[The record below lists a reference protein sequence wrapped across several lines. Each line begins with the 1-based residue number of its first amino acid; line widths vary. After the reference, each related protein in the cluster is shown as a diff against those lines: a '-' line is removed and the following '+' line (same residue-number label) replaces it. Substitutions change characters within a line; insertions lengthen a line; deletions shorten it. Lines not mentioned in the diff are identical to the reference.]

1 MRSSKKILGLLLA
14 ILVHFQAISND
25 FSSKGFGSQKGLNE
39 KLEYNRNKNITPSSD
54 TLNFHITAA
63 NNIVFQ
69 AVLEGTDTLDLF
81 FDSGGS
87 NIVLSHSAIKEKTT
101 LLDGKRN
108 RKYKEENYVPLKG
121 SYSLQLGNSTFDK
134 LTIYPVGLIP
144 QEADGHFGWNLFK
157 DKIVELD
164 YENKRMIIH
173 STFSG
178 ELDSY
183 SKLEIEYI
191 NTLFC
196 IKGSVQVGDNSYS
209 NRYLFDL
216 GFQRAVVMD
225 KDLRSTSHFPDTLP
239 VIKESVLRN
248 SAGTKFVNRVVQVD
262 NICFGESCTNQ
273 VPVQLLSTPNPAR
286 FETHILGGEL
296 LKRFN
301 TVLDFQNGYVYMK
314 PNSLMTLPYK
324 DAS

>member
-1 MRSSKKILGLLLA
+1 MKKAFLAALMLTLLIGCGLSSKSKLSGTSSENSSILTL
-14 ILVHFQAISND
+14 
-25 FSSKGFGSQKGLNE
+25 
-39 KLEYNRNKNITPSSD
+39 PPD
-54 TLNFHITAA
+54 TLSFRITEA

-69 AVLEGTDTLDLF
+69 AVLDNTDTLELY

-87 NIVLSHSAIKEKTT
+87 DIVLKHSTIKEKTT
-101 LLDGKRN
+101 LLNGRN
-108 RKYKEENYVPLKG
+108 KTYREENYEPLEG
-121 SYSLQLGNSTFDK
+121 FYSLSFNNLKCDS
-134 LTIYPVGLIP
+134 LTIYPVELMP
-144 QEADGHFGWNLFK
+144 KEADGHFGWNLFE

-164 YENKRMIIH
+164 YEKKIMIVH

-178 ELDSY
+178 DITDY
-183 SKLEIEYI
+183 SKSKIEYI

-196 IKGSVQVGDNSYS
+196 INGTIQIGDRNFS

-216 GFQRAVVMD
+216 GFQRAVVLD
-225 KDLRSTSHFPDTLP
+225 ENLRQKSNFPDSLP
-239 VIKESVLRN
+239 VIKESILKN
-248 SAGTKFVNRVVQVD
+248 SAGKEFVNKVVIVEMLCID
-262 NICFGESCTNQ
+262 KSCASK

-301 TVLDFQNGYVYMK
+301 TILDFKNGFIYMK

-324 DAS
+324 DEL